1 VARNAP
7 TLCALVVGAL
17 LLLAGQAAAVQPS
30 ETLFPNTT
38 KGYAATPD
46 IEELR
51 SKFKETQFGALVRD
65 EAMKEFI
72 EDLRGQIREKLNTA
86 GARLGLTWEDLEGV
100 PAGEVAIAAI
110 QPDAKDR
117 DSHATAIVVD
127 ITGKRAQAD
136 ALLNKMDSNLLAQK
150 AVKRSDKAGAIGLT
164 IYTLPARE
172 VEKLVGRERV
182 MVKVI
187 DVVVHFI
194 HDDTLVVTDHKAIAV
209 DIAGRFGKDAAD
221 ALAKLPAYQH
231 VIARLTKDQGR
242 LGPQVRWFLEPFG
255 YTEVSRAMAGGKR
268 KRGLDLLAVLR
279 KQGFTAIQGLGGHV
293 FLATGEEELLH
304 RTFVYAPPVVRP
316 AAAKNADKWD
326 LAMRMLDFPNSDKL
340 APPTWVSQDVA
351 TYVTFHNKLQNSFWF
366 AETLIDEY
374 MGDKG
379 VFKDMIDNL
388 KIDPAGP
395 MIDIKKELVDH
406 LGERVV
412 VVSDV
417 AVPVTTKSERLIVAI
432 EITNSKVVAKTL
444 QKNFEADPKAKKR
457 EIGDHIIWEVINE
470 ENGEPEALVIEGDGF
485 VAAEAKEEEVAE
497 AEPILPNMAFTV
509 FEGQLM
515 VATHVEFLQEVMSK
529 AVANKPLTDFD
540 EYARVQTAITRLGAG
555 QDALRSFTR
564 TDESYRGTY
573 DLIRQ
578 GKLPQAETILARV
591 LNNVL
596 GSGKKT
602 DVRQQEIDGSKLP
615 PFEQVQKYL
624 GPAGAYLH
632 TEENGWILVGCLLKK
647 EQK

>member
-1 VARNAP
+1 MARNAP
-7 TLCALVVGAL
+7 TLCALVAGSL
-17 LLLAGQAAAVQPS
+17 LLLAGQAAAIQPS
-30 ETLFPNTT
+30 ETLLPNTT

-51 SKFKETQFGALVRD
+51 SKFKETQFGELVRD

-72 EDLRGQIREKLNTA
+72 EDLRIQLREKLNNA

-117 DSHATAIVVD
+117 DSHATAILVD
-127 ITGKRAQAD
+127 ITSKRAQAD
-136 ALLNKMDSNLLAQK
+136 ALLAKMDKNLLAQR
-150 AVKRSDKAGAIGLT
+150 AVKSSDKAGAINLT

-172 VEKLVGRERV
+172 VERLVGRERV

-194 HDDTLVVTDHKAIAV
+194 QDDQLVVTDHKAIAQG
-209 DIAGRFGKDAAD
+209 IAGRFGKDAAD
-221 ALAKLPAYQH
+221 TLAKLPAFEH
-231 VIARLTKDQGR
+231 VAARLAKDQGK
-242 LGPQVRWFLEPFG
+242 LAPQVRWFLEPFG

-268 KRGLDLLAVLR
+268 KRGMDLLAVLR

-293 FLATGEEELLH
+293 FLATGAEELLH
-304 RTFVYAPPVVRP
+304 RSFVYAPTS
-316 AAAKNADKWD
+316 ATDLTQGKWE
-326 LAMRMLDFPNSDKL
+326 LAMRMLDFPNSNKL
-340 APPTWVSQDVA
+340 APPAWVSQDVG
-351 TYVTFHNKLQNSFWF
+351 TYVTFHNKLQNSFWY

-395 MIDIKKELVDH
+395 MIDIKRELVDH
-406 LGERVV
+406 LGERVIV
-412 VVSDV
+412 ISDV
-417 AVPVTTKSERLIVAI
+417 EVPVTTKSERLIVAI
-432 EITNSKVVAKTL
+432 EITNPAVVAKTL
-444 QKNFEADPKAKKR
+444 QKNFSADPKAKKR
-457 EIGDHIIWEVINE
+457 EIGGHIIWEVANE
-470 ENGEPEALVIEGDGF
+470 ETSDPELTIEGDDGGF
-485 VAAEAKEEEVAE
+485 VAARAKEEVVQ

-509 FEGQLM
+509 FKGQLM
-515 VATHVEFLQEVMSK
+515 VATHVDFLADLM
-529 AVANKPLTDFD
+529 ANADKIKPLDGSA
-540 EYARVQTAITRLGAG
+540 EYKRVDTALIRLGAAN
-555 QDALRSFTR
+555 DALRSFTR
-564 TDESYRGTY
+564 TDKSYRGTY
-573 DLIRQ
+573 DLVRQ

-596 GSGKKT
+596 GSGKKE

-647 EQK
+647 EKAD